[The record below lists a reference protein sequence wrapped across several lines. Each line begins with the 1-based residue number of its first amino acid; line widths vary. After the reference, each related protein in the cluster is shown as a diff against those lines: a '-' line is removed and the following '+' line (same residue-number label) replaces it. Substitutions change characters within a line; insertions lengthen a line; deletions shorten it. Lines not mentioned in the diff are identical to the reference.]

1 MCGIVGYSGRK
12 QAFDILIG
20 GLKKLEY
27 RGYDSSGIS
36 ILSSDLQ
43 SISTQKEVGHQK
55 DIHFHKSEGSI
66 GIAHTRWATHGKV
79 TKVNTHPHTDCKKE
93 IYIVH
98 NGIIKNY
105 KNLKEDL
112 ICKGHKFR
120 SETDTEVIAHL
131 MEEQLNKSHA
141 IEAAFAI
148 SIQKLEGDYSIML
161 IKKGENKILGARRGT
176 IPLCIGIS
184 DEGIFP
190 ASDVLAFTEYTN
202 KAIFLKSGDTFIK
215 DEKGLRIYNT
225 DTFKKV
231 EREIEIISVNDQG
244 ADVNLG
250 IHEHYMIKEISEQGE
265 ALMRAITQ
273 DTTLIK
279 EICRIIRD
287 SEKVFFIGCGSSYN
301 ACLAAFYLFSD
312 IANYQVIPVL
322 SSEYY
327 FYEKFFNE
335 RTLVVAVSQ
344 SGETADILT
353 AVESAKE
360 KGCKIISIV
369 NRENSILS
377 KTSDISLFNKCGVE
391 ICVLS
396 TKSYTTQVAIISL
409 IVYYLANRYEEG
421 VTKLKNLYVDVFNLT
436 STTMREL
443 IKKVA
448 EKIYKSNDL
457 YIIGRGSQYPTAL
470 EAALKIKEVS
480 YTHAEAFAGG
490 ELKHGNLALIDK
502 DTPCIALVPYTS
514 KWTHPSM
521 NLDEANIISDTEEI
535 KSRGGFIIGVGF
547 GWQHTFDI
555 WIKVPDSGELNS
567 ITQIIPMQLLAYELA
582 LLKGLDPDKPRN
594 LAKSVTVS

>member
-1 MCGIVGYSGRK
+1 MCGIVGYYGKK

-36 ILSSDLQ
+36 IISSDLQ
-43 SISTQKEVGHQK
+43 SISTQKEIGHQK
-55 DIHFHKSEGSI
+55 DILFDRAEGSI

-79 TKVNTHPHTDCKKE
+79 TKVNTHPHTDCKDE

-105 KNLKEDL
+105 KFLKEML
-112 ICKGHKFR
+112 IYKGHKFR
-120 SETDTEVIAHL
+120 SETDTEVLAHL
-131 MEEQLNKSHA
+131 VEEQLNKSHT

-148 SIQKLEGDYSIML
+148 SVQKLEGDYSIML
-161 IKKGENKILGARRGT
+161 IKKGEKTLLGARRGT
-176 IPLCIGIS
+176 VPLCIGIS

-215 DEKGLRIYNT
+215 DKKGLRIYNT
-225 DTFKKV
+225 ETFKKV
-231 EREIEIISVNDQG
+231 EREIQTVLVD
-244 ADVNLG
+244 DTDTHLG
-250 IHEHYMIKEISEQGE
+250 MHKHYMIKEISEQGE

-273 DTTLIK
+273 DTASIK
-279 EICRIIRD
+279 EICKLMKE

-301 ACLAAFYLFSD
+301 ACLAAFYLFSG
-312 IANYQVIPVL
+312 IANYQVTPVL
-322 SSEYY
+322 SSEYW
-327 FYEKFFNE
+327 FYKKFFNDK
-335 RTLVVAVSQ
+335 TLVVAVSQ

-360 KGCKIISIV
+360 KGCKVVSIV

-377 KTSDISLFNKCGVE
+377 QMSDISLFNKCGTE

-396 TKSYTTQVAIISL
+396 TKSYITQVAIIS
-409 IVYYLANRYEEG
+409 IIAYHLADKYEEG
-421 VTKLKNLYVDVFNLT
+421 IQKLKNLYVDVFNLT

-443 IKKVA
+443 IQKVA
-448 EKIYKSNDL
+448 KKICKSNDL
-457 YIIGRGSQYPTAL
+457 YIIGRGVQYPTAL

-502 DTPCIALVPYTS
+502 NTPCIALIPYTP
-514 KWTHPSM
+514 KWTQVSM
-521 NLDEANIISDTEEI
+521 NLDEANILSDTEEI
-535 KSRGGFIIGVGF
+535 KSRGGYIIGVGF
-547 GWQHTFDI
+547 EQQHTFNI
-555 WIKVPDSGELNS
+555 WIKVPDSGELNP